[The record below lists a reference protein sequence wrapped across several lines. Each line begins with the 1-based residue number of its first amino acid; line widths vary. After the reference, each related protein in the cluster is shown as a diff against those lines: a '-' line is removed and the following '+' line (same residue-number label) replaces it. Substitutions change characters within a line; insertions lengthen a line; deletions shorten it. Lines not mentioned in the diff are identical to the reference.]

1 MPYILTIKLR
11 DFGRGCVND
20 IGTRQR
26 NKMVYPQVI
35 YFRLENILHINTRI
49 LNNIKIICAENKV
62 NVIMINILLYV

>member
-26 NKMVYPQVI
+26 NKMVLVPTQS
-35 YFRLENILHINTRI
+35 NILYKSYIFSTEKYFTYTHTRI
-49 LNNIKIICAENKV
+49 LNNIKIKV
-62 NVIMINILLYV
+62 SNNMHRK